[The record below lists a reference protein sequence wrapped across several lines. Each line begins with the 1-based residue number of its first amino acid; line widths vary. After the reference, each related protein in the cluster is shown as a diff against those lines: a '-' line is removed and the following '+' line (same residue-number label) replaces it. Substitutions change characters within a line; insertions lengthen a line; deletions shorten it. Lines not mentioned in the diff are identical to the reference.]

1 MTFGRLKGEK
11 ILPIDNNTQDF
22 EGSFTYEEE
31 ARQFFRKW
39 DNVKRIAEK
48 INPRGRGKDSYENGL
63 WGISL
68 KTKER
73 LDESF
78 GTGMRFGLIVTL
90 HAIDGVNRIDDF
102 VQRCSFRAWIVNR
115 INVETQVDIFNAAD
129 QEIEFE

>member
-1 MTFGRLKGEK
+1 MFGRLNGEK
-11 ILPIDNNTQDF
+11 IQPIDNNTQDL

-31 ARQFFRKW
+31 ARKFFRKW
-39 DNVKRIAEK
+39 DNVKHITEK
-48 INPRGRGKDSYENGL
+48 INPRGRGKKSYENGL

-78 GTGMRFGLIVTL
+78 GENMRFGLVVTL

-102 VQRCSFRAWIVNR
+102 IQRCSFRAWIVNKV
-115 INVETQVDIFNAAD
+115 NVETQVDIFNAAE
-129 QEIEFE
+129 QEIEFK